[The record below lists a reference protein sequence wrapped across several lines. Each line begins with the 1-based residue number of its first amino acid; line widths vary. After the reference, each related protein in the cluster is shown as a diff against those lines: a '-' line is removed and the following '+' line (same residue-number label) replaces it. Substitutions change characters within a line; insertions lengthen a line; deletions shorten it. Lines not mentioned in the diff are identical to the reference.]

1 MTLDKRLAYL
11 RKRER
16 MSQAEVAEKLDVSRQ
31 AVSRWESGDSKPSI
45 ENLQS
50 LCKLYHMSLDQMF
63 ATDDDIPS
71 PVVLMD
77 SNEEKKTIQ
86 DIRRKR
92 NNWIRWLALGVVVV
106 ALLIC
111 IFFMY
116 KKEQKENTSDLH
128 DLQGEEVIPEPVVPK
143 FDLGWE

>member
-16 MSQAEVAEKLDVSRQ
+16 MSQAEVAERLDVSRQ

-63 ATDDDIPS
+63 ATDDDITS
-71 PVVLMD
+71 SVALMV
-77 SNEEKKTIQ
+77 SNEEKKQYRIYGG
-86 DIRRKR
+86 RK
-92 NNWIRWLALGVVVV
+92 IIGLDG
-106 ALLIC
+106 
-111 IFFMY
+111 
-116 KKEQKENTSDLH
+116 LH
-128 DLQGEEVIPEPVVPK
+128 LE
-143 FDLGWE
+143 LW

>member
-16 MSQAEVAEKLDVSRQ
+16 MSQAEVAERLDVSRQ

-63 ATDDDIPS
+63 ATDDDITS
-71 PVVLMD
+71 SVALMV

-86 DIRRKR
+86 DIRRKK
-92 NNWIRWLALGVVVV
+92 NNWIRWLTLGAVVV

-116 KKEQKENTSDLH
+116 KKEKKENTSDLH
-128 DLQGEEVIPEPVVPK
+128 DLQGEEVIPEPGVPK

>member
-16 MSQAEVAEKLDVSRQ
+16 MSQAEVAERLDVSRQ

-63 ATDDDIPS
+63 ATDDDITS
-71 PVVLMD
+71 SVALMV

-86 DIRRKR
+86 DIRRKK
-92 NNWIRWLALGVVVV
+92 NNWIRWLTLGAVVV

-111 IFFMY
+111 IFFMR
-116 KKEQKENTSDLH
+116 K
-128 DLQGEEVIPEPVVPK
+128 LQVQVGHPA
-143 FDLGWE
+143 

>member
-16 MSQAEVAEKLDVSRQ
+16 MSQAEVAERLDVSRQ

-63 ATDDDIPS
+63 ATDDDITS
-71 PVVLMD
+71 SVALMV

-86 DIRRKR
+86 DIRRKK
-92 NNWIRWLALGVVVV
+92 NNWIR
-106 ALLIC
+106 
-111 IFFMY
+111 
-116 KKEQKENTSDLH
+116 
-128 DLQGEEVIPEPVVPK
+128 
-143 FDLGWE
+143 